1 MIATAPV
8 ALTVLASIPPV
19 ETVGQN
25 ALAPTLVS
33 RSWSAG
39 GGAVGLYEYSQAV
52 VHGGAGGAGGVGGVA
67 TCGGETTYEMKF
79 VYTARQMCG
88 EQKMSFP
95 DVLVTLAGSRR
106 ARPVCLAIA
115 CSLLAACSDAGK
127 PAATGVA
134 PGQPPMAM
142 PVSVIAAQ
150 PTRVPLSLEAVA
162 QAEGTREVEVRA
174 RVSGILEKR
183 LYSEGQ
189 ALKAG
194 QALFHIERAPYEIAL
209 AQARAQMSE
218 QQARAEQAA
227 REAGRLRGL
236 VADRAISQKEF
247 DDASASS
254 AISKANVRAAEAAVR
269 QAELN
274 LSYTSVTA
282 PVAGMSGRA
291 LRSEGALVSP
301 GADGLLAT
309 IVQLDPIWVR
319 FSIAESDVSKLG
331 ASKLAPGLIRHVEA
345 IMPDGSTYPVKG
357 KLNFTASRVDPA
369 LGTIEMRAEFAN
381 PEGRILPGQFLRARL
396 VAGDRDNVFLV
407 PQAAVMQTDQGR
419 IVMLANDKNAVEP
432 RPVTAGEWAGKDWV
446 ITGGL
451 KPGERIIVDNLLKL
465 RPGAP
470 VAPHPAGE
478 APTPPQAKPAA

>member
-1 MIATAPV
+1 
-8 ALTVLASIPPV
+8 
-19 ETVGQN
+19 
-25 ALAPTLVS
+25 
-33 RSWSAG
+33 
-39 GGAVGLYEYSQAV
+39 
-52 VHGGAGGAGGVGGVA
+52 
-67 TCGGETTYEMKF
+67 
-79 VYTARQMCG
+79 
-88 EQKMSFP
+88 MSFP

-106 ARPVCLAIA
+106 ARPVCLAIT

-127 PAATGVA
+127 PAATGAA
-134 PGQPPMAM
+134 PGQAPMAM

-194 QALFHIERAPYEIAL
+194 QALFRIERAPYEIAL
-209 AQARAQMSE
+209 AQARAQLSE

-254 AISKANVRAAEAAVR
+254 AISKASVRAAEAAVR

-345 IMPDGSTYPVKG
+345 ILPDGSTYPAKG

-419 IVMLANDKNAVEP
+419 VVMLANDKNAVEP

-470 VAPHPAGE
+470 VAPHAAGE
-478 APTPPQAKPAA
+478 APKLPQAKPAA